1 MASIHPEDGR
11 GTGVSTRR
19 RRRSIGAGGAEQGFT
34 LLELLVV
41 LAVLALLAGLVAPR
55 VMSYLGGA
63 RQDTARLQI
72 DRLATVLDFY
82 RLDVG
87 SYPTTEQGLEALIE
101 APAGVEG
108 WRGPYL
114 EEKEPPRDPWG
125 NPFVYRAPGKE
136 RPFELLSLGAD
147 GRPGGEGEDA
157 DISNAAR

>member
-1 MASIHPEDGR
+1 MTQRPRAG
-11 GTGVSTRR
+11 
-19 RRRSIGAGGAEQGFT
+19 RRSDGEHGFT

-87 SYPTTEQGLEALIE
+87 SYPTTEQGLAALIE
-101 APAGVEG
+101 APPGVEG

-114 EEKEPPRDPWG
+114 DEREPPRDPWG
-125 NPFVYRAPGKE
+125 NPFVYRAPGEE

-157 DISNAAR
+157 DISNAER

>member
-1 MASIHPEDGR
+1 LRNWRRTRSTGDGE
-11 GTGVSTRR
+11 
-19 RRRSIGAGGAEQGFT
+19 AGFT

-87 SYPTTEQGLEALIE
+87 SYPTTEQGLHALIE
-101 APAGVEG
+101 APPGVEG

-114 EEKEPPRDPWG
+114 DEKEVPRDPWG
-125 NPFVYRAPGKE
+125 NPFVYRAPGAE
-136 RPFELLSLGAD
+136 SAFELLSLGAD

-157 DISNAAR
+157 DLSSGDR

>member
-1 MASIHPEDGR
+1 MAE
-11 GTGVSTRR
+11 RR
-19 RRRSIGAGGAEQGFT
+19 QAEPQTDREAGFT

-55 VMSYLGGA
+55 VLSYLGGA

-87 SYPTTEQGLEALIE
+87 SYPTTEQGLQALLE

-114 EEKEPPRDPWG
+114 DEKELPRDPWG
-125 NPFVYRAPGKE
+125 NPFVYRAPGRE
-136 RPFELLSLGAD
+136 RAFDLVSLGAD

-157 DISNAAR
+157 DISNADR

>member
-1 MASIHPEDGR
+1 MQH
-11 GTGVSTRR
+11 RR
-19 RRRSIGAGGAEQGFT
+19 RTRCEGDAGFT

-72 DRLATVLDFY
+72 ERLATVLDFY

-87 SYPTTEQGLEALIE
+87 SYPTTEQGLRALVE
-101 APAGVEG
+101 APPGVEG

-114 EEKEPPRDPWG
+114 EEKEVPTDPWG
-125 NPFVYRAPGKE
+125 RPFVYRAPGTE
-136 RPFELLSLGAD
+136 GPYDLVSLGAD

-157 DISNAAR
+157 DVSNADH